1 MENPRTKTARRS
13 PSPKPSTG
21 RAEGGKGP
29 REEAA
34 PGGGRPSPAADLAGE
49 VAQLRLLLQ
58 EVSEAVFSRL
68 DAEAAAVL
76 TALDEKAV
84 PGDAPALPPAER
96 IRALRDVVADLKV
109 KPRKGRVKDLGR
121 IEEVLKV
128 LAARLLP

>member
-1 MENPRTKTARRS
+1 METPKTKTTRRS
-13 PSPKPSTG
+13 SAARVK
-21 RAEGGKGP
+21 RRQGP
-29 REEAA
+29 RGGEASGA
-34 PGGGRPSPAADLAGE
+34 GRPSAAADLAGD

-68 DAEAAAVL
+68 EAEAAAVL
-76 TALDEKAV
+76 AALDEKAV
-84 PGDAPALPPAER
+84 PGDAPALPSAER

-121 IEEVLKV
+121 IEAVLKV